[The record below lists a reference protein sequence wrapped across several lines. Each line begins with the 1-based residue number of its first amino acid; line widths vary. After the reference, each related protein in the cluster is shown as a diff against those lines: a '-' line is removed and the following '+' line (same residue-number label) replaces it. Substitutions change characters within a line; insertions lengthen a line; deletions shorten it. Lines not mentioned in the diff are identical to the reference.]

1 MRAIA
6 LDFNSRAPAEIRLN
20 PPEAPGPGE
29 VLFRV
34 EACGVCATDREL
46 ARFHYGAPPLGE
58 TRLVLGHEAVGEIV
72 ALGAGVTAG
81 VTRFALGDRVVPTIR
96 RACPAV
102 CPACAAR
109 RFDLCAT
116 GNYLE
121 RGIVRAHGYF
131 AEFAVDPADSLVA
144 IPRSL
149 GDRAILAEPLSVV
162 EKAIATALAA
172 HPFQPR
178 TALITGCGPVGL
190 LAAFALMARGFDVE
204 IASLE
209 AADEKRPSIAAR
221 AGARYVRLP
230 GSPSPAD
237 LVFEASSH
245 PDAAALGLS
254 RLRTGGVL
262 VFIGASQTTI
272 PLTSVE
278 ALRRNLT
285 IAGIVNAAGTHF
297 QAALEDLA
305 RFPQIWLDGFVERR
319 PFDSWRNSLTT
330 TPEVPK
336 VVHMIG

>member
-6 LDFNSRAPAEIRLN
+6 LNFNSRNPAEIRLN

-46 ARFHYGAPPLGE
+46 ARFHFGAPPLGE
-58 TRLVLGHEAVGEIV
+58 TELVLGHEAVGEV
-72 ALGAGVTAG
+72 VDMGAG
-81 VTRFALGDRVVPTIR
+81 VTRFSAGDRVVPTIR

-102 CPACAAR
+102 CPACAAQ

-121 RGIVRAHGYF
+121 RGIFRAHGYF
-131 AEFAVDPADSLVA
+131 TEFAVDRADNLVA

-149 GDRAILAEPLSVV
+149 GETAILAEPLSVV
-162 EKAIATALAA
+162 EKAVATALAA

-178 TALITGCGPVGL
+178 TALVTGCGPVGL

-209 AADEKRPSIAAR
+209 AADEKRPAIAAR

-230 GSPSPAD
+230 DWPSPAD
-237 LVFEASSH
+237 LVIEASSH

-262 VFIGASQTTI
+262 VFIGASETTI
-272 PLTSVE
+272 PLTSIE

-285 IAGIVNAAGTHF
+285 IAGIINAAGMHF

-305 RFPQIWLDGFVERR
+305 HFPRIWLDGFVERR
-319 PFDSWRNSLTT
+319 AFDAWRDSLAM
-330 TPEVPK
+330 TPAVPK

>member
-6 LDFNSRAPAEIRLN
+6 LDFNSRTPTEISL
-20 PPEAPGPGE
+20 PPPGAPGPGE

-46 ARFHYGAPPLGE
+46 ARFHFGAPPAAE
-58 TRLVLGHEAVGEIV
+58 TTRVLGHEALGEVV
-72 ALGAGVTAG
+72 AAGAG
-81 VTRFALGDRVVPTIR
+81 VTRFSPGDRVVPTIR

-121 RGIVRAHGYF
+121 RGILRAHGYF
-131 AEFAVDPADSLVA
+131 TEFAVDLAENLA
-144 IPRSL
+144 RIPRSL
-149 GDRAILAEPLSVV
+149 GESAILAEPLSVV
-162 EKAIATALAA
+162 EKAVATALAA
-172 HPFQPR
+172 HPFNPR
-178 TALITGCGPVGL
+178 TALVTGCGPVGML
-190 LAAFALMARGFDVE
+190 TAFALLARGLEVE

-209 AADEKRPSIAAR
+209 SANESRPAIAIR
-221 AGARYVRLP
+221 SGARYVRLP
-230 GSPSPAD
+230 DSPSPAD

-245 PDAAALGLS
+245 PDAATLGLS

-272 PLTSVE
+272 PLTSLE

-285 IAGIVNAAGTHF
+285 IAGIINAAGIHF
-297 QAALEDLA
+297 EAALEDLA
-305 RFPQIWLDGFVERR
+305 RFPRTWLDGFVERR
-319 PFDSWRNSLTT
+319 PFDAWRESLST
-330 TPEVPK
+330 TPAVPK
-336 VVHMIG
+336 VVHVIV

>member
-6 LDFNSRAPAEIRLN
+6 LNFDSRLPTEIRLN

-34 EACGVCATDREL
+34 ESCGVCATDREL
-46 ARFHYGAPPLGE
+46 ARFRYGAPPMGE
-58 TRLVLGHEAVGEIV
+58 TELVLGHEAAGEVVAVG
-72 ALGAGVTAG
+72 AG
-81 VTRFALGDRVVPTIR
+81 VTRFAPGDRVVPTIR

-102 CPACAAR
+102 CPACAAH

-116 GNYLE
+116 GEYLE

-131 AEFAVDPADSLVA
+131 TEFAIDRAESLVA

-149 GDRAILAEPLSVV
+149 GERVILAEPLSVV
-162 EKAIATALAA
+162 EKAVVTALAA

-178 TALITGCGPVGL
+178 TALVTGCGPVGL
-190 LAAFALMARGFDVE
+190 LAAFALMARGFQVE
-204 IASLE
+204 VASIE
-209 AADEKRPSIAAR
+209 AAHERRPAIAVR

-254 RLRTGGVL
+254 RLRAGGVL
-262 VFIGASQTTI
+262 VFIGASETTI
-272 PLTSVE
+272 PLTSME

-285 IAGIVNAAGTHF
+285 IAGIINAAGVHF

-305 RFPQIWLDGFVERR
+305 RFPRIWLDGFVERR
-319 PFDSWRNSLTT
+319 AFDAWPDSLAVA
-330 TPEVPK
+330 PAVPK
-336 VVHMIG
+336 VVHMIV